1 MERWIN
7 INKQKPDYGEV
18 VEVLHAITG
27 AGAPERPAFAY
38 KGKARYREPS
48 ATRSLKIT
56 PMSCWVFEMI
66 KHEPGYNILD
76 NGGLAPTHWRRIDG
90 I

>member
-1 MERWIN
+1 MDRWVN
-7 INKQKPDYGEV
+7 LNKQKPEYGAV
-18 VEVLHAITG
+18 VEVMHAITG
-27 AGAPERPAFAY
+27 AGAPGRPAFAY

-56 PMSCWVFEMI
+56 PMSYWVFEMI

-76 NGGLAPTHWRRIDG
+76 KGGLAPTHWRRINV